1 MVTPIIPWA
10 SVCQRLWARATE
22 RNDCTSH
29 KVLDECRSPAVLSA
43 MKLQGA
49 NSPMKKNCLVYLV
62 SVVALSLMMVVG
74 CAKKESSAPAAAP
87 PAAEPAAPEAPNA
100 PVESAA
106 DPVAPPCVPA
116 CDKKS
121 CGDDGCGGSCG
132 TCPGNA
138 TCGDGICNCKEP
150 VCLGTCC
157 DAGALCTL
165 VGCCNPNCQDRV
177 CGSDGCGGSCGQCA
191 SGVPC
196 GKGQCQT
203 PPDESWTVP
212 VAGIKATASNSCRTR
227 TEETN
232 WGTTR
237 EISYGPGNLLDG
249 DKATAWIECA
259 KGPGIGQWLEFDFGR
274 ERKLTAVDLYIGY
287 QRVENDEHGDRYD
300 FNVRPKQ
307 ILVTTATQ
315 SFSQPLEDRRDAQ
328 RIVLDGSPTRTLKI
342 TVEDVYLAKD
352 KDCSFSEVLFHEVPD
367 PDILQAWDRSLLKPG
382 MTLVYRNET
391 MDMSMFDSPDA
402 EDVEG
407 AIYPGYVLVQLDPV
421 EGDAR
426 GFRIAKTED
435 VSSVSMELGSY
446 FWTTDA
452 PYSWGGGGVHEGDR
466 LGYPFFPAS
475 FLLPSGESGAFTV
488 MRTDDSEPGDQDFDA
503 QLNAHFGYLASDA
516 AGYSGVASQRILT
529 WVDAYSTAASPAGEQ
544 ATAATARLAERFK
557 AWQEARVAPDATAL
571 AAFYA
576 NSTKP
581 LLHLPGAAV
590 VYGEPAMHV
599 GPTTALVSFTEVVTT
614 PTSKAFALREL
625 QWTVVDGELKI
636 SAQTLIRDKQL
647 EHEGGAAPVAAVP
660 SPGPR
665 RVLPTTPAVFSPE
678 EAARL
683 LPAGNVS
690 EAKKLNSQGFKARK
704 RGDNAQAMDFYRQA
718 VAASPAHGRARLNLA
733 CELALAGEIQSAID
747 ELTWLYRSGSEEDLD
762 LLAAASSDEDL
773 RSIWGQDAFLALVDG
788 AAGRRQLAP
797 KEVLK
802 GGCHGFSA
810 TTGTVACGY
819 FADTSEWSPTA
830 GGVLFGHPTG
840 VYSIVDEDE
849 TINDTADMAAELQ
862 VRRVAPVR
870 LPKFPLKAGQ
880 ETPLGGTGYVARWD
894 PIQDSE
900 GEAPLGK
907 LTLHGPRGMGP
918 LVVTPKEVVHGA
930 HWVAGS
936 GEAVLWMVPGWDRF
950 VLEVTSE
957 FEAAYEDGQM
967 VQGPESWNALALV
980 ELPGA
985 GL

>member
-1 MVTPIIPWA
+1 
-10 SVCQRLWARATE
+10 
-22 RNDCTSH
+22 
-29 KVLDECRSPAVLSA
+29 
-43 MKLQGA
+43 
-49 NSPMKKNCLVYLV
+49 MKKNCLVYVV
-62 SVVALSLMMVVG
+62 SVVALSLMLVTG
-74 CAKKESSAPAAAP
+74 CAKKEAPAVAP
-87 PAAEPAAPEAPNA
+87 PEAKPAAPVAPEA
-100 PVESAA
+100 PVESAV

-138 TCGDGICNCKEP
+138 TCGDGICTCKEP
-150 VCLGTCC
+150 VCLGVCC
-157 DAGALCTL
+157 DAGARCTL
-165 VGCCNPNCQDRV
+165 AGCCSPNCQDRV
-177 CGSDGCGGSCGQCA
+177 CGPDGCGGSCGQCA

-203 PPDESWTVP
+203 PSDESWTVP
-212 VAGIKATASNSCRTR
+212 VEGIKATASNSCRTR
-227 TEETN
+227 TEETS

-237 EISYGPGNLLDG
+237 EISYGPDNLLDG

-315 SFSQPLEDRRDAQ
+315 SFSQPLADQRDAQ

-342 TVEDVYLAKD
+342 AVEDVYLAKD
-352 KDCSFSEVLFHEVPD
+352 KDCSFSEVLFYEVPG
-367 PDILQAWDRSLLKPG
+367 PDIQKAYDRSLLKPG
-382 MTLVYRNET
+382 MTLVYRNES
-391 MDMSMFDSPDA
+391 MDMSMFDSPDVD
-402 EDVEG
+402 DVES
-407 AIYPGYVLVQLDPV
+407 ALYSDYLQVQLDPV
-421 EGDAR
+421 DGDAR
-426 GFRIAKTED
+426 AFQVARTEA
-435 VSSVSMELGSY
+435 VSSVSLDLGSY
-446 FWTTDA
+446 FWGPDV
-452 PYSWGGGGVHEGDR
+452 PYLWGGGGVHAGDR
-466 LGYPFFPAS
+466 LGPPLFPAS
-475 FLLPSGESGAFTV
+475 FLLSPGESDAFAV
-488 MRTDDSEPGDQDFDA
+488 MKTDDSEPGDQDFDA
-503 QLNAHFGYLASDA
+503 QLNAHLGFIATDA
-516 AGYSGVASQRILT
+516 GGYSGAASRRILT
-529 WVDAYSTAASPAGEQ
+529 WVDAYPTATGLTGEV
-544 ATAATARLAERFK
+544 ATAATARLAARFK
-557 AWQEARVAPDATAL
+557 AWQAARVAPDAGAL
-571 AAFYA
+571 AALYA
-576 NSTKP
+576 DTSKP
-581 LLHLPGAAV
+581 LLHLPGGTV
-590 VYGEPAMHV
+590 VYDEPVMHV

-614 PTSKAFALREL
+614 PTSKTFALREL
-625 QWTVVDGELKI
+625 HWTVVDGELKI
-636 SAQTLIRDKQL
+636 SAQTTVRDKQL

-665 RVLPTTPAVFSPE
+665 RVLPTTPAILTPE
-678 EAARL
+678 EVARL

-704 RGDNAQAMDFYRQA
+704 RGDNAQALDLYRQA

-733 CELALAGEIQSAID
+733 CELALAGEIQPAID
-747 ELTWLYRSGSEEDLD
+747 ELTWLYRSGSKADLD

-773 RSIWGQDAFLALVDG
+773 RLIWGQDAFLALVDG
-788 AAGRRQLAP
+788 LAGRRQLAP
-797 KEVLK
+797 NDVLK

-819 FADTSEWSPTA
+819 FADTSEWSPTS

-862 VRRVAPVR
+862 ARRVAPVR
-870 LPKFPLKAGQ
+870 LPKYPLKAGQ
-880 ETPLGGTGYVARWD
+880 ETPLGSTGYVARWD
-894 PIQDSE
+894 PSPDSD

-907 LTLHGPRGMGP
+907 LTLRSPRGMGP

-930 HWVAGS
+930 HWVAGK

-957 FEAAYEDGQM
+957 FEAVYEDGQM
-967 VQGPESWNALALV
+967 IQGPESWNALAFV